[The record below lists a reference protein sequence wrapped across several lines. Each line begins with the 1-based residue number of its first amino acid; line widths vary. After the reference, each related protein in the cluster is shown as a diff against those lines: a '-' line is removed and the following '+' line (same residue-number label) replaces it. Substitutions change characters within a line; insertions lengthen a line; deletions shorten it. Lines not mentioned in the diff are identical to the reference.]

1 MTLTSNSNVNFGYQE
16 TTLTKFNNMVQQ
28 RTCQKSS
35 TLNCSDSRIHQR
47 LGQLVNALTEDLG
60 SERKLGRITD
70 ISHVGLRKWS
80 LCKADPKL
88 QNLIQF
94 AYSLGWSLT
103 VLSSE
108 AWDLPYKVTTFA
120 IQREIC
126 RLFFLG
132 FFRYQGLRSRR

>member
-103 VLSSE
+103 ELISLIEGNEDIAEMLAKRKRQKALAPDSE
-108 AWDLPYKVTTFA
+108 EVDE
-120 IQREIC
+120 R
-126 RLFFLG
+126 
-132 FFRYQGLRSRR
+132 

>member
-1 MTLTSNSNVNFGYQE
+1 
-16 TTLTKFNNMVQQ
+16 MVQQ

-103 VLSSE
+103 ELISLIEGNEDIAEMLAKRKRQKALAPDSE
-108 AWDLPYKVTTFA
+108 EVDE
-120 IQREIC
+120 R
-126 RLFFLG
+126 
-132 FFRYQGLRSRR
+132 